1 MSKNAFLC
9 SSIAPINFAN
19 LLSQFSKN
27 SISKIVETS
36 EGEKT
41 VFYEKFVPEKK
52 DALLEEINNF
62 IESVLNRTSPNVDGK
77 AGKKALDIAL
87 QIENKIFLND

>member
-1 MSKNAFLC
+1 MIPQIEIYGLKN
-9 SSIAPINFAN
+9 SG
-19 LLSQFSKN
+19 QFSQQ
-27 SISKIVETS
+27 SISRAVETS

-41 VFYEKFVPEKK
+41 VFYEKFIPEQK

-62 IESVLNRTSPNVDGK
+62 VESIIKRSRPNVDGH
-77 AGKKALDIAL
+77 AGKRALDVAL